1 MSRMSTAKKID
12 IHELSQSERILLA
25 EELWDSI
32 AEDQDTLEVTASQ
45 KKILEDRLAAYRASP
60 NEGSSWEDVKKE
72 MQ

>member
-1 MSRMSTAKKID
+1 MSTAKKID